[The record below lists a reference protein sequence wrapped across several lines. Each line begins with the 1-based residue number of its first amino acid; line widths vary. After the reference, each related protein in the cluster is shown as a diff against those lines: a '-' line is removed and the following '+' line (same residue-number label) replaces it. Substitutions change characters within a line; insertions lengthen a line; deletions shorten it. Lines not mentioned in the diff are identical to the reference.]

1 MSIRYKLVNNGE
13 IENIAMFKDNA
24 DGQALAAQL
33 GYVLASDDDEIVS
46 DSPVVT
52 DAEHLDGIRE
62 VRDELLAKSDWTQN
76 TDSPLTTT
84 KKAEWGVYRQSLR
97 DLTSQDT
104 EWYNFVWPTE
114 PT

>member
-1 MSIRYKLVNNGE
+1 MGIKYKLITNGE
-13 IENIAMFKDNA
+13 IENVAVFKDDA

-46 DSPVVT
+46 DAPVVT
-52 DAEHLDGIRE
+52 NAEHLDGIRE
-62 VRDELLAKSDWTQN
+62 VRDKLLTKSDWTQN
-76 TDSPLTTT
+76 ADSPLTTA
-84 KKAEWGVYRQSLR
+84 KKTEWATYRQSLR

-104 EWYNFVWPTE
+104 EWYNLVWPTE